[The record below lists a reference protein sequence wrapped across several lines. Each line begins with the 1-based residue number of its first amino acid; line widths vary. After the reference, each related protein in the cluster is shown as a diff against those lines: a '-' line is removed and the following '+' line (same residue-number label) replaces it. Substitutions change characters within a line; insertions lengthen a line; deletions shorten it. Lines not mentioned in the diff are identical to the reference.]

1 MSNRITEQPFCQT
14 RVSGSTFVN
23 ADCFD
28 VFPFIEDKSI
38 DAVICDLPY
47 GTTILNWD
55 KILPITELWKHYNRI
70 LKDNG
75 VVVLFGAE
83 PFSTMVRSSNILNYK
98 YDWVWQKTRPSL
110 FQHANK
116 RPMKD
121 HENIMVFYKKQP
133 TYNQELK
140 ELEKPN
146 KRWRKN
152 KMGAF
157 LESGCND
164 IESKQTMTGF
174 NRQILTYAM
183 HNVGMEHKTQKPIE
197 LLEFLIKTYTNEGD
211 MVLDNTMGSG
221 TTNLA
226 CIKLNRKSIGI
237 EKEKQYYDVA
247 VRRASEYLI
256 IDSYKNIQT
265 KENYDK
271 LLSSGMFWEFHPELS
286 GNWDAD
292 RSVVQYCH

>member
-1 MSNRITEQPFCQT
+1 MIDRITEQPFCQT

-28 VFPFIEDKSI
+28 VFPYIEDNSI
-38 DAVICDLPY
+38 DAIICDLPY
-47 GTTILNWD
+47 GTTILKWD
-55 KILPITELWKHYNRI
+55 NILPITELWEQYNRI

-75 VVVLFGAE
+75 VIVLFGAE

-98 YDWVWQKTRPSL
+98 YDWIWQKTRPSL

-157 LESGCND
+157 LEDGCND
-164 IESKQTMTGF
+164 IESKQTKTGF
-174 NRQILTYAM
+174 NRQILTYSM
-183 HNVGMEHKTQKPIE
+183 HNVGLEHKTQKPID
-197 LLEFLIKTYTNEGD
+197 LLEFLVKTYTNEGD
-211 MVLDNTMGSG
+211 TVLDNTMGSG
-221 TTNLA
+221 TTILA
-226 CIKLNRKSIGI
+226 AIKNNRIGIGI